1 MKRVEVTDQ
10 WLYKYMPVVDEAII
24 QELEDNIEEYEF
36 SDRFERKM
44 KKLIWQEAH
53 AWIGN
58 FVKYAKKV
66 AIIFGCI
73 ISSMLVVTMSVEA
86 YRIKFFETLE
96 TIYRKAIVYT
106 YTDEDEEAEFR
117 ILEPT
122 YIPEG
127 YHEYQEEIILGHSI
141 NYIYENEDKEWITWR
156 QLMAH
161 EGLTVG
167 VDLEYDKE
175 EKVEIN
181 GAIASVRTYDYGRCY
196 IYYEYENYV
205 ILLSADNLSTE
216 EAVKI
221 LESIQY
227 KK

>member
-24 QELEDNIEEYEF
+24 RELEDNIEEYEF

-44 KKLIWQEAH
+44 KKLMWQEAH
-53 AWIGN
+53 SWIGT

-73 ISSMLVVTMSVEA
+73 IGSMLVVTMSVEA
-86 YRIKFFETLE
+86 YRVKFFDTLE

-106 YTDEDEEAEFR
+106 YTGEEETVEFR

-127 YHEYQEEIILGHSI
+127 YYEYEKNVYFDMSTH
-141 NYIYENEDKEWITWR
+141 YIYENSEKEYIIWEQMR
-156 QLMAH
+156 ADD
-161 EGLTVG
+161 GLTLG

-181 GAIASVRTYDYGRCY
+181 GAIASVRSYDDGRCY
-196 IYYEYENYV
+196 IYYEYEHY
-205 ILLSADNLSTE
+205 IIWMWADNLSIE
-216 EAVKI
+216 EALKI
-221 LESIQY
+221 IKSTEY